1 MPISFPKTLPT
12 HPCIAIVAPSG
23 AALDETNLDAGLQS
37 LENAGFKVINYY
49 QHANR
54 FERFGATD
62 QQRLAQLHAAID
74 NDEVDIVMGIRGS
87 YGLSRILPDIDL
99 QKIANSGKW
108 LVGYSD
114 FNALQLAML
123 AKTGTASLCGP
134 MLCNDFTREVLSP
147 FTQDQFLSAL
157 RERKTQLE
165 FESDHSFAHDLEL
178 EGTLWG
184 GNLAMICHL
193 LGTEYFPQIEGGILF
208 VEDIAE
214 HPYRVERMLLQ
225 LHMAGILKKQKA
237 IVLGN
242 FSAYRLAPQDNGYDF
257 AAMLKFLRSTIATP
271 VITGLPFGHCDDK
284 ASLMQGS
291 HARLR
296 VSGTQV
302 SLSAEY

>member
-1 MPISFPKTLPT
+1 MPIFFPKTLSE

-23 AALDETNLDAGLQS
+23 AALDDSNIEAGLDS
-37 LENAGFKVINYY
+37 LRNAGFNVINYY
-49 QHANR
+49 QHADR

-62 QQRLAQLHAAID
+62 QMRLNQLHAAID
-74 NDEVDIVMGIRGS
+74 HPEVDIVMALRGS
-87 YGLSRILPDIDL
+87 YGMSRILPDIDL
-99 QKIANSGKW
+99 QKIVSSGKW

-123 AKTGTASLCGP
+123 AKMSTASLCGP
-134 MLCNDFTREVLSP
+134 MLCNDFTRDELRP
-147 FTQDQFLSAL
+147 FTQDQFLQAL
-157 RERKTQLE
+157 RERKTYLE
-165 FESDHSFAHDLEL
+165 FETDQSADLNL

-193 LGTEYFPQIEGGILF
+193 LGTEYFPHIEGGILF
-208 VEDIAE
+208 IEDIAE

-225 LHMAGILKKQKA
+225 LQMAGVLAKQKA

-271 VITGLPFGHCDDK
+271 IITGLPFGHCDDK

-291 HARLR
+291 TANLNIKGR
-296 VSGTQV
+296 QV
-302 SLSAEY
+302 ILTAEY

>member
-1 MPISFPKTLPT
+1 MPISFPKTLPEN
-12 HPCIAIVAPSG
+12 PCIAIVAPSG
-23 AALDETNLDAGLQS
+23 AALDDTNIEAGVQALR
-37 LENAGFKVINYY
+37 NAGFKVVNFY
-49 QHANR
+49 QHADR

-62 QQRLAQLHAAID
+62 QARLEQFHAAID
-74 NDEVDIVMGIRGS
+74 NPEIDIVLGLRGS
-87 YGLSRILPDIDL
+87 YGLSRILPSIDL
-99 QKIANSGKW
+99 KKIASSGKW

-123 AKTGTASLCGP
+123 AKTSTASLCGP
-134 MLCNDFTREVLSP
+134 MLCNDFTRDELRL
-147 FTQDQFLSAL
+147 FTQHKFLQAL
-157 RERKTQLE
+157 CERKTDLE
-165 FESDHSFAHDLEL
+165 FETDQSADLNL

-193 LGTEYFPQIEGGILF
+193 LGTEYFPHIEGGILF

-225 LHMAGILKKQKA
+225 LHMAGVLAKQKA
-237 IVLGN
+237 IVLGD

-271 VITGLPFGHCDDK
+271 IITGLPFGHCDDK

-291 HARLR
+291 TARLTVTDVHVR
-296 VSGTQV
+296 
-302 SLSAEY
+302 LKAEY

>member
-1 MPISFPKTLPT
+1 MPIYFPKILPE

-23 AALDETNLDAGLQS
+23 AALDDTNIDAGLDA
-37 LENAGFKVINYY
+37 LTRAGFKLINYY
-49 QHANR
+49 RHTDR

-62 QQRLAQLHAAID
+62 QGRLDQLHAAID
-74 NDEVDIVMGIRGS
+74 NPEVDIVMGLRGS
-87 YGLSRILPDIDL
+87 YGLSRILPNINL
-99 QKIANSGKW
+99 QKIASSGKW

-123 AKTGTASLCGP
+123 AKTDTASLCGP
-134 MLCNDFTREVLSP
+134 MLCNEFTREELRP
-147 FTQDQFLSAL
+147 FTQDQFLKAL
-157 RERKTQLE
+157 RERKTYLE
-165 FESDHSFAHDLEL
+165 FESDQDANVNV
-178 EGTLWG
+178 EGKLWG

-193 LGTEYFPQIEGGILF
+193 LGTEYFPNIEGGILF

-225 LHMAGILKKQKA
+225 LHMAGVLAKQKA

-257 AAMLKFLRSTIATP
+257 AAMLKFLRATITTP
-271 VITGLPFGHCDDK
+271 IVTGLPFGHCDDK

-291 HARLR
+291 IAHLSAN
-296 VSGTQV
+296 GTQV
-302 SLSAEY
+302 KLTAEF

>member
-1 MPISFPKTLPT
+1 MPISFPKTLPEY
-12 HPCIAIVAPSG
+12 PCIAIVAPSG
-23 AALDETNLDAGLQS
+23 AALDDANLEAGLQVLS
-37 LENAGFKVINYY
+37 NAGFKVINYY
-49 QHANR
+49 QHADR

-62 QQRLAQLHAAID
+62 QERLTQLHAAID
-74 NDEVDIVMGIRGS
+74 NPEVDIVMGLRGG

-99 QKIANSGKW
+99 KKIANSGKW

-123 AKTGTASLCGP
+123 AKTGAASLCGP
-134 MLCNDFTREVLSP
+134 MLCNDFTRDELHP
-147 FTQDQFLSAL
+147 FTHDQFSQAL
-157 RERKTQLE
+157 RERKTHLE
-165 FESDHSFAHDLEL
+165 FVTDQSADLNL

-193 LGTEYFPQIEGGILF
+193 LGTEYFPDIEGGILF

-225 LHMAGILKKQKA
+225 LHMAGVLAKQKA
-237 IVLGN
+237 IVFGN

-257 AAMLKFLRSTIATP
+257 AAMLKFLRTIIATP
-271 VITGLPFGHCDDK
+271 TITGLPFGHCDDK

-291 HARLR
+291 TAHLNIK
-296 VSGTQV
+296 GTQV
-302 SLSAEY
+302 ILTAEY

>member
-1 MPISFPKTLPT
+1 MPISFPKTLPE

-23 AALDETNLDAGLQS
+23 AALDDTNIEAGLQA
-37 LENAGFKVINYY
+37 LRNAGFQVVNFY
-49 QHANR
+49 QHADR

-62 QQRLAQLHAAID
+62 QARLEQFHAAID
-74 NDEVDIVMGIRGS
+74 DPEIDIVMGLRGS
-87 YGLSRILPDIDL
+87 YGLSRILPSIDL
-99 QKIANSGKW
+99 KKIASSGKW

-134 MLCNDFTREVLSP
+134 MLCNDFTRDELRA
-147 FTQDQFLSAL
+147 FTQDQFLQAIHQ
-157 RERKTQLE
+157 RKTQLE
-165 FESDHSFAHDLEL
+165 FESDQSTEFNL

-193 LGTEYFPQIEGGILF
+193 LGTEYFPHIEGGILF
-208 VEDIAE
+208 IEDIAE

-225 LHMAGILKKQKA
+225 LHMAGVLAKQKA

-271 VITGLPFGHCDDK
+271 IITGLPFGHCDDK

-291 HARLR
+291 TARLS
-296 VSGTQV
+296 VTDVQV
-302 SLSAEY
+302 RLTAEY

>member
-1 MPISFPKTLPT
+1 MPISFPKTLPM

-23 AALDETNLDAGLQS
+23 AALDETNLDAGLQA

-62 QQRLAQLHAAID
+62 QHRLAQLHAALD
-74 NDEVDIVMGIRGS
+74 NPEVDIVMGLRGS

-99 QKIANSGKW
+99 QKIAGSGKW
-108 LVGYSD
+108 MVGYSD

-134 MLCNDFTREVLSP
+134 MLCNDFSREVLSL
-147 FTQDQFLSAL
+147 FTQDQFLRAL
-157 RERKTQLE
+157 RERKTQLH
-165 FESDHSFAHDLEL
+165 FESDLSFALDLEL

-225 LHMAGILKKQKA
+225 LHMAGVLRKQKA

-291 HARLR
+291 QARLT
-296 VSGTQV
+296 VSDTQV
-302 SLSAEY
+302 FLSAEY

>member
-1 MPISFPKTLPT
+1 MPISFPKTLPD

-23 AALDETNLDAGLQS
+23 AALDDTNIEAGLAALTS
-37 LENAGFKVINYY
+37 AGFKVINYY
-49 QHANR
+49 QHTDR

-62 QQRLAQLHAAID
+62 QERLDQLQAAID
-74 NDEVDIVMGIRGS
+74 NPEVDIVMGLRGS

-99 QKIANSGKW
+99 QKIASSGKW

-123 AKTGTASLCGP
+123 AKTDTASLCGP
-134 MLCNDFTREVLSP
+134 MLCNDFTREELRP
-147 FTQDQFLSAL
+147 FTQNQFAKAL
-157 RERKTQLE
+157 RERKTYLE
-165 FESDHSFAHDLEL
+165 FESDQEVSLHV

-193 LGTEYFPQIEGGILF
+193 LGTEYFPQIQGGILF

-225 LHMAGILKKQKA
+225 LHMAGVLAKQKA
-237 IVLGN
+237 IMFGN
-242 FSAYRLAPQDNGYDF
+242 FSSYRLAPQDNGYDF
-257 AAMLKFLRSTIATP
+257 AAMLKFLRATISTPI
-271 VITGLPFGHCDDK
+271 VTGLPFGHCDDK

-291 HARLR
+291 IAHLS
-296 VSGTQV
+296 VTGTQV
-302 SLSAEY
+302 ILTAEY

>member
-1 MPISFPKTLPT
+1 MHISFPKTLPE

-23 AALDETNLDAGLQS
+23 AALDNTNLEAGLQA
-37 LENAGFKVINYY
+37 LRNAGFKLINYY
-49 QHANR
+49 QHADR

-62 QQRLAQLHAAID
+62 QARLAQLHTAID
-74 NDEVDIVMGIRGS
+74 HPDVDIVMGLRGS
-87 YGLSRILPDIDL
+87 YGLSRILPSIDL
-99 QKIANSGKW
+99 QRIASSGKW

-134 MLCNDFTREVLSP
+134 MLCNDFTRDELRP
-147 FTQDQFLSAL
+147 FTQAQFLHAL
-157 RERKTQLE
+157 HERKMHLK
-165 FESDHSFAHDLEL
+165 FESDQSAELHL

-193 LGTEYFPQIEGGILF
+193 LGTEYFPHIEGGILF
-208 VEDIAE
+208 IEDIAE

-225 LHMAGILKKQKA
+225 LHMAGVLAKQRA
-237 IVLGN
+237 IVFGN

-257 AAMLKFLRSTIATP
+257 AAMLRYLRSSITTP
-271 VITGLPFGHCDDK
+271 IITGLPFGHCDDK

-291 HARLR
+291 NARL
-296 VSGTQV
+296 QV
-302 SLSAEY
+302 ADTHVTLTAKY

>member
-1 MPISFPKTLPT
+1 MPISFPKTLPE

-23 AALDETNLDAGLQS
+23 AALDDINIEAGLDS
-37 LENAGFKVINYY
+37 LRNAGFNVINYY
-49 QHANR
+49 QHADR

-62 QQRLAQLHAAID
+62 QERLIQLHAAID
-74 NDEVDIVMGIRGS
+74 HPEVDIVMALRGS
-87 YGLSRILPDIDL
+87 YGMSRILPVIDL
-99 QKIANSGKW
+99 QKIASSGKW

-134 MLCNDFTREVLSP
+134 MLCNDFTRDELRP
-147 FTQDQFLSAL
+147 FTQGQFLQAL
-157 RERKTQLE
+157 RERKTHLE
-165 FESDHSFAHDLEL
+165 FETEQSANLNL

-193 LGTEYFPQIEGGILF
+193 LGTEYFPHIEGGILF

-214 HPYRVERMLLQ
+214 HPYRVERMFLQ
-225 LHMAGILKKQKA
+225 LHMAGVLAKQKA

-271 VITGLPFGHCDDK
+271 IITGLPFGHCDDK

-291 HARLR
+291 TARLR
-296 VSGTQV
+296 VTDVQV
-302 SLSAEY
+302 RLTAEY

>member
-1 MPISFPKTLPT
+1 MSFSFPKILPEN
-12 HPCIAIVAPSG
+12 PGIAIVAPSG
-23 AALDETNLDAGLQS
+23 AALNDTNIEAGLKALTS
-37 LENAGFKVINYY
+37 AGFKVLNYY
-49 QHANR
+49 QHADR
-54 FERFGATD
+54 FERFGAAD
-62 QQRLAQLHAAID
+62 QERLDQFHAAID
-74 NDEVDIVMGIRGS
+74 NPEIDIVMALRGS
-87 YGLSRILPDIDL
+87 YGLSRILPRINL
-99 QKIANSGKW
+99 QKIARSGKW

-134 MLCNDFTREVLSP
+134 MLCNDFTRDELRA
-147 FTQDQFLSAL
+147 FTQDQFLQAIHQ
-157 RERKTQLE
+157 RKTHLE
-165 FESDHSFAHDLEL
+165 FESDQAAALKL

-193 LGTEYFPQIEGGILF
+193 LGTEYFPQIDGGILF

-225 LHMAGILKKQKA
+225 LHMAGVLTKQKA

-271 VITGLPFGHCDDK
+271 IITGLPFGHCDDK

-291 HARLR
+291 TARLT
-296 VSGTQV
+296 VTDVQV
-302 SLSAEY
+302 RLTAGY

>member
-1 MPISFPKTLPT
+1 MAISFPKILPDY
-12 HPCIAIVAPSG
+12 PCIAIVAPSG
-23 AALDETNLDAGLQS
+23 AALDDTNIEAGLAALTS
-37 LENAGFKVINYY
+37 AGFKVINYY
-49 QHANR
+49 QHTDR

-62 QQRLAQLHAAID
+62 LERLDQFHAAID
-74 NDEVDIVMGIRGS
+74 NPEVDIVMGLRGS

-99 QKIANSGKW
+99 KKIASSGKW

-123 AKTGTASLCGP
+123 AKTESASLCGP
-134 MLCNDFTREVLSP
+134 MLCNDFTREELRP
-147 FTQDQFLSAL
+147 FTQDQFVRAL
-157 RERKTQLE
+157 RERKTHLE
-165 FESDHSFAHDLEL
+165 FESDQNANLNV

-193 LGTEYFPQIEGGILF
+193 LGTDYFPHIEDGILF

-225 LHMAGILKKQKA
+225 LHMAGVLAKQKA
-237 IVLGN
+237 VVFGN

-257 AAMLKFLRSTIATP
+257 AAMLKFLRATIATP
-271 VITGLPFGHCDDK
+271 IVTGLPFGHCEDK

-291 HARLR
+291 TAYLS
-296 VSGTQV
+296 VKGTQV
-302 SLSAEY
+302 ILTAEY

>member
-1 MPISFPKTLPT
+1 MPISFPKTLPE

-23 AALDETNLDAGLQS
+23 AALDDTNIDAGLDS
-37 LENAGFKVINYY
+37 LRNAGFNVINYY
-49 QHANR
+49 QHADR

-62 QQRLAQLHAAID
+62 QMRLTQLHTAID
-74 NDEVDIVMGIRGS
+74 HPEVDIVMALRGS
-87 YGLSRILPDIDL
+87 YGVSRILPDIDL
-99 QKIANSGKW
+99 QKTASSGKW

-123 AKTGTASLCGP
+123 AKTNTASLCGP
-134 MLCNDFTREVLSP
+134 MLCNDFTRDELRP
-147 FTQDQFLSAL
+147 FTQHQFLQAL
-157 RERKTQLE
+157 RERKTDLE
-165 FESDHSFAHDLEL
+165 FETDQSADLNL

-193 LGTEYFPQIEGGILF
+193 LGTEYFPHVEGGILF

-225 LHMAGILKKQKA
+225 LHMAGVLAKQKA

-271 VITGLPFGHCDDK
+271 IITGLPFGHCDDK

-291 HARLR
+291 TARLM
-296 VSGTQV
+296 VTDAQV
-302 SLSAEY
+302 RLTAEY

>member
-1 MPISFPKTLPT
+1 MPISFPKILPE

-23 AALDETNLDAGLQS
+23 AALDDTNIDAGLQALKS
-37 LENAGFKVINYY
+37 AGFKVINYY
-49 QHANR
+49 QHTER

-62 QQRLAQLHAAID
+62 QERLNQLNAAID
-74 NDEVDIVMGIRGS
+74 NPEVDIVMGLRGS
-87 YGLSRILPDIDL
+87 YGLSRILPNIDL
-99 QKIANSGKW
+99 QKIASSGQW

-123 AKTGTASLCGP
+123 AKTDTASLCGP
-134 MLCNDFTREVLSP
+134 MLCNDFTREELHP
-147 FTQDQFLSAL
+147 FTQDQFFKAL
-157 RERKTQLE
+157 RERKTHLE
-165 FESDHSFAHDLEL
+165 FESDQEANLCV
-178 EGTLWG
+178 EGRLWG

-193 LGTEYFPQIEGGILF
+193 LGTEYFPNIEGGILF

-225 LHMAGILKKQKA
+225 LHMAGVLAKQKA

-257 AAMLKFLRSTIATP
+257 AAMLKFLRATITTP
-271 VITGLPFGHCDDK
+271 IVTGLPFGHCDDK

-291 HARLR
+291 TAHLS
-296 VSGTQV
+296 VNDKQV
-302 SLSAEY
+302 KLTAEF